1 MKSLICLSLIVM
13 CKLAHSQSSFSLTD
27 TNLPCKLEEMVSKYG
42 IHQIVENKMYDSLL
56 LHFYNTNLTD
66 TFFDDMQFFPK
77 TFSLTIIK
85 NISNWTFISIYDCD
99 GILLCK
105 TGYQKNKKYG
115 LECYYHY
122 NGIISSAANYI
133 NDTLETPFYYQYD
146 MEGRKSHCNYKTNS
160 PEPDSL
166 VIYDTNGIIVQSE
179 KYIYGLGGVS
189 NQYFFY
195 PNGQIYISNLCAQ
208 HGKPGIY
215 TKYYEDG
222 TLMEKGAKYGNPREG
237 EWLFYFP
244 NGEIKMKVMFGIP
257 INYQEVK
264 DGPTEYFYD
273 DGQHLKTEI
282 YKKGTLKKIIWNPR
296 YGPQSK

>member
-1 MKSLICLSLIVM
+1 MLICISVKCQQNISNGYVD
-13 CKLAHSQSSFSLTD
+13 S
-27 TNLPCKLEEMVSKYG
+27 PCQYKEMVAKYG
-42 IHQIVENKMYDSLL
+42 VHDSIHYNNVDSLL
-56 LHFYNTNLTD
+56 YYFYKSNKCD
-66 TFFDDMQFFPK
+66 SFFYWGMDMPGTFELNVYK
-77 TFSLTIIK
+77 SIG
-85 NISNWTFISIYDCD
+85 NYTFIYVYRCSGEIKSITSY
-99 GILLCK
+99 I
-105 TGYQKNKKYG
+105 QNKKNGMEMHYR
-115 LECYYHY
+115 Y
-122 NGIISSAANYI
+122 NGIIFSAPNYV
-133 NDTLETPFYYQYD
+133 NDTLATPFIYQYD
-146 MEGRKSHCNYKTNS
+146 EVGRVESCKYKTNL

-222 TLMEKGAKYGNPREG
+222 TLMEKGAKYGNAREG

-282 YKKGTLKKIIWNPR
+282 YKKGILKKTIWNPR